1 MCKTHT
7 SYSIPQKVGRLETR
21 KGNTE
26 SKFSKSRMDPN
37 SLLPLSDC
45 IQLPVIDFSDQ
56 TLRPG
61 TSEWDK
67 VKANVRK
74 ALEDY
79 GCFEALFDKVSTE
92 LNKSV
97 FQAVVEL
104 FDLPVQTKQ
113 RYVSSKPF
121 HGYLNKDLY
130 QSFGIGDANLVEKI
144 NDFTEQLWPD
154 HESKRIR
161 ISIHKSQ

>member
-1 MCKTHT
+1 
-7 SYSIPQKVGRLETR
+7 
-21 KGNTE
+21 
-26 SKFSKSRMDPN
+26 MDPN

-161 ISIHKSQ
+161 YECEVNNFQVYFS